1 MVAEVKTPAAAEPP
15 GPLTI
20 ADTLAGKRILVTG
33 ATGFLGTALVERL
46 LRSVPGCEVAVL
58 IRPTR
63 RSDAAAR
70 LSREVVR
77 NDCFNRLRD
86 ELGDGFADVV
96 AARLKAV
103 AGDVGRDGLG
113 LDADGRRLLA
123 SCDVVVHSA
132 ATVAFDAPLD
142 TAVEVNLLGPSR
154 VATAIEDVAGTRQHE
169 HPGALPTHLVTVSTA
184 YVAGTHQGDATETL
198 ATHAM
203 ASGARARTHTTVTTE
218 VDIGAEVIAA
228 RRLRDDL
235 ESASRSPERLQKF
248 TTGARAEL
256 GAAGPHLL
264 AERTEKL
271 REEWVRT
278 ELVERGRARAQSLGW
293 PDAYAFTKA
302 LGERALVSAHPD
314 LPTTIVRPSI
324 IESALAEP
332 RPGWIRGFRMA
343 EPIIVSYARGLLRE
357 FPGVP
362 EGVVDVIPVD
372 MVVAAIIAV
381 AAAGPDT
388 GPTVYHVA
396 SSVRNPLRYGQLVDL
411 VRSWFT
417 DHPLYDSDGQPIMV
431 PEWSFPGRGRVQ
443 RQLQRA
449 TKALTTAERVLGT
462 LPVRGERAD
471 LAARVEERRSQAER
485 ALGYTEL
492 YGAYTETEAHFRVDR
507 LLSLWGRLSR
517 SDQDLFCFDPGVI
530 SWANYVHDVHLPSV
544 VEHARVRSSPRRST
558 VANRSDRARTAI
570 LSPDR
575 HLAAFDLENTLVASN
590 VVESYAWLAGRHLP
604 VGERIRLTT
613 RILREAP
620 SLLALD
626 RRDRG
631 DFLRSFYRRY
641 DGAPADLLRTDAVEM
656 FHHLLLAKSFPAGI
670 ARVRAHKALGH
681 RTVLITG
688 ALDFVVEPLRPLFDE
703 VVCAQLGQDAAGRL
717 TGRLEQLPPTG
728 EARALV
734 LAEYATAEGLDLGE
748 SVAYADSASD
758 LPLLECVGFPVAVN
772 PEARLAAIARRRGWH
787 VEQWDKAGGGARP
800 PLPFGPVD
808 HSVSRWWAR
817 LESVL
822 DRVPTTPSRP
832 SPPRKAPS
840 GAAGGRR
847 R

>member
-1 MVAEVKTPAAAEPP
+1 MTTPTTAVPT

-20 ADTLAGKRILVTG
+20 ADALAGTRILVTG

-46 LRSVPGCEVAVL
+46 LRAVPGCEVAVL
-58 IRPTR
+58 VRPTR
-63 RSDAAAR
+63 RSNAAAR
-70 LSREVVR
+70 LAREVVR
-77 NDCFNRLRD
+77 NDCFDRLRH
-86 ELGDGFADVV
+86 ELGDRFDDVV
-96 AARLKAV
+96 ATRLSAV
-103 AGDVGRDGLG
+103 AGDVGRDGLD
-113 LDADGRRLLA
+113 LDDDGRAVLA
-123 SCDVVVHSA
+123 SCDVVVHAA

-154 VATAIEDVAGTRQHE
+154 VAAAIESLLRIRHREYPHA
-169 HPGALPTHLVTVSTA
+169 PPTHLVTVSTA

-198 ATHAM
+198 ATEAL

-218 VDIGAEVIAA
+218 VDIDAEVTAA

-235 ESASRSPERLQKF
+235 QSWSRSTERLARF
-248 TTGARAEL
+248 TKGARAEL
-256 GAAGPHLL
+256 GAAGTHLL
-264 AERTEKL
+264 AERAEKL

-278 ELVERGRARAQSLGW
+278 QLVERGRARAQALGW

-302 LGERALVSAHPD
+302 LGERALVGSHLGVPI
-314 LPTTIVRPSI
+314 TIVRPSI

-381 AAAGPDT
+381 SAAGPDPA

-396 SSVRNPLRYGQLVDL
+396 SSVRNPLRYGELVDL

-417 DHPLYDSDGQPIMV
+417 EHPLYDSDGQPIMV

-449 TKALTTAERVLGT
+449 TRALTTAERVLST

-492 YGAYTETEAHFRVDR
+492 YGAYTETEAHFRVER
-507 LLSLWGRLSR
+507 LLSLWDRLSPAEK
-517 SDQDLFCFDPGVI
+517 DLFCFDPGVI
-530 SWANYVHDVHLPSV
+530 SWAGYVHDVHLPSV

-558 VANRSDRARTAI
+558 VANRSDRALAAI
-570 LSPDR
+570 LSPQR

-590 VVESYAWLAGRHLP
+590 VVESYAWLASRHLP
-604 VGERIRLTT
+604 VGERVRFTA

-620 SLLALD
+620 ALLALD

-641 DGAPADLLRTDAVEM
+641 DGAPVAVLRHDAVEM
-656 FHHLLLAKSFPAGI
+656 FHHLLLAKSFPAGF
-670 ARVRAHKALGH
+670 ARVRAHRALGH

-703 VVCAQLGQDAAGRL
+703 VVCAQLGQDARGRL
-717 TGRLEQLPPTG
+717 TGRLDRLPPTG

-734 LAEYATAEGLDLGE
+734 LAEYAALEGLDLGE

-808 HSVSRWWAR
+808 HDVSRWWAR
-817 LESVL
+817 LGAMAE
-822 DRVPTTPSRP
+822 RVS
-832 SPPRKAPS
+832 APS
-840 GAAGGRR
+840 DAAGGARR
-847 R
+847 